1 MITDAQTRL
10 ASAQAVTAAGT
21 TISQNVYDIL
31 SAGRNIGRGEPLRLV
46 VSADASFIGGTDVK
60 FTYEQSP
67 NPDGS
72 GSTVLGTSPTIVAAN
87 ATIGAPLWDIHV
99 PQNTQRYVFV
109 RVTSTGTFTAGAFS
123 ANIVHDSPYP
133 NNAPANTGY

>member
-10 ASAQAVTAAGT
+10 ALAQPVTAAGT
-21 TISQNVYDIL
+21 TISQNIYDIL

-46 VSADASFIGGTDVK
+46 VTADASFVGGTSVS

-72 GSTVLGTSPTIVAAN
+72 GSTVLGTSPTVAAAN
-87 ATIGAPLWDIHV
+87 ATAGTALWDIHI
-99 PQNTQRYVFV
+99 PQNTQRYVFL
-109 RVTSTGTFTAGAFS
+109 RVTSIGTFTAGTFS
-123 ANIVHDSPYP
+123 AHIVHDSPYP
-133 NNAPANTGY
+133 NTAPANTGY